1 MIQWSFSSL
10 KDFTNCPKQYYHTKV
25 AKDFVKKTT
34 DNMLYGTAVHKAC
47 EDYVRDGTP
56 LAKNYERFKRQLDAL
71 LEIKGTKYCEHE
83 MALTRERESC
93 AFDSDT
99 RWVRGI
105 VDLLIVDDEDAF
117 IVDYKT
123 GSNRYPDP
131 KQLKLMALM
140 TYAHFPKVERI
151 KAGLLFVMH
160 NTFVTEEYARSDI
173 NKLWSNFLPT
183 LDQLQVSYE
192 NDMWF
197 AKPSGLCG
205 WCPVSTCKFYK
216 ER

>member
-10 KDFTNCPKQYYHTKV
+10 KDFINCPKQYYHTKV

-83 MALTRERESC
+83 MALTREREPC
-93 AFDSDT
+93 AFDSET

-205 WCPVSTCKFYK
+205 WCPVSSCKFYK

>member
-1 MIQWSFSSL
+1 VIQWSFSSL
-10 KDFTNCPKQYYHTKV
+10 KDFINCPKQYYHTKV

-47 EDYVRDGTP
+47 EDYVRDGVP

-83 MALTRERESC
+83 MALTREREPC
-93 AFDSDT
+93 AFDSET

-183 LDQLQVSYE
+183 LDQLQVAYE

-205 WCPVSTCKFYK
+205 WCPVSNCKFYK